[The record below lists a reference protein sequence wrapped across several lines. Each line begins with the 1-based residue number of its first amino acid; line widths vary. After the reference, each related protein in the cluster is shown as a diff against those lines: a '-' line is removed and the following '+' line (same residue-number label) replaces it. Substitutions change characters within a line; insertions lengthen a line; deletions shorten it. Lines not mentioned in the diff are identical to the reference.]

1 MIIHIKAYLGLF
13 LIFLN
18 ILFVES
24 YLLPNNSY
32 SFINT
37 FGKKY
42 FEPQTHRFKSKVIA
56 KELISR
62 CKNKTLQLNLHEDN
76 KHGFSNSLDE
86 RYPDPSQFNLP
97 DHGAKNVIARYMSF
111 KDALIANSAT
121 LIMLS
126 IYLIRI
132 FRTLVIARSFL
143 DTLVHINPYLPP
155 FNFIYDTTNFYLKF
169 CDSFPK
175 ILGVNVLSE
184 IPWFFLSALER
195 YLFSLLG
202 QEP

>member
-1 MIIHIKAYLGLF
+1 MIIHIRAYSGLF

-18 ILFVES
+18 NLFVES
-24 YLLPNNSY
+24 YFLPNNSY

-37 FGKKY
+37 FGHKY
-42 FEPQTHRFKSKVIA
+42 FEAPTHSFKTKHIAKDLLSRFK
-56 KELISR
+56 
-62 CKNKTLQLNLHEDN
+62 NKSLQVRLHED
-76 KHGFSNSLDE
+76 SNNVFTNELED
-86 RYPDPSQFNLP
+86 RYTNPPGFNLP
-97 DHGAKNVIARYMSF
+97 DQTPRNVIARYMSL
-111 KDALIANSAT
+111 KDALISNSAT

-132 FRTLVIARSFL
+132 FRTLVIARTFL
-143 DTLVHINPYLPP
+143 DTLIQINPYLPP

-175 ILGVNVLSE
+175 FFGVNLLSE
-184 IPWFFLSALER
+184 IPWFILSALER